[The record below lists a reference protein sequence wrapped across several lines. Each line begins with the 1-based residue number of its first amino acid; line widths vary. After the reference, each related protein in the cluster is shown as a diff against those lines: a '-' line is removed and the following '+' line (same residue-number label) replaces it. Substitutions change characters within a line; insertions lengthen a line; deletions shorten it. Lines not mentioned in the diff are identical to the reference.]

1 MIHVVAV
8 DDHPLIL
15 KALENLVSE
24 HDDIQLVA
32 TANHG
37 SKLIGLVREHQPD
50 IAVVDLG
57 MSTGHFDPISTIKNL
72 KEQFPKIKV
81 LVLTSYDDGLWVR
94 ELVDVGASGYM
105 LKSDDFSL
113 SIVQAIRALYNGGK
127 FFSPQIAEK
136 LLDSDKAQIKLTQ
149 REKSVLLLLSDGKST
164 ETIADSLGVSEKRI
178 RNLLVT
184 ICDKLEIER
193 SSGISLRIAAVNKA
207 RKLGLLPSQES
218 DPNIPHG

>member
-1 MIHVVAV
+1 MIRIIAV

-15 KALENLVSE
+15 KALENLISE

-37 SKLIGLVREHQPD
+37 SKLIGLVRDHQPD
-50 IAVVDLG
+50 IAIVDLG

-72 KEQFPKIKV
+72 KEQFPKVKV

-113 SIVQAIRALYNGGK
+113 GIVQAIRALYEGGK

-136 LLDSDKAQIKLTQ
+136 LIDNDEVQIKLTQ
-149 REKSVLLLLSDGKST
+149 REKSVLLMLSDGKST
-164 ETIADSLGVSEKRI
+164 ETIANSLGVSEKRI

-193 SSGISLRIAAVNKA
+193 NSGISLRIAAINKA
-207 RKLGLLPSQES
+207 RKLGLLPSNES
-218 DPNIPHG
+218 DPNITNG